1 MYTRLG
7 EASLRPTSSL
17 AMRWTLVGLASVLAL
32 VLIIAPRPA
41 GAPGVEL
48 GPIGPADTRRL
59 ITATTMRVVGFGA
72 GALQSGSGV
81 ACGDGVTVTSRHV
94 VEGSV
99 AVNVAPH
106 EGPVALGPVELSGD
120 ADVAVVRTQLQTGES
135 VRLAEHDPGRG
146 EPVTVAGYPVGGA
159 ALEMHEARVVDYVEG
174 RYRDERDT
182 VMRVTLNPRP
192 GMSGGPV
199 FDASGRLA
207 GLVYASE
214 GQSGYGLAIP
224 ASRLRRV
231 LDGSGDLTTFACG

>member
-1 MYTRLG
+1 
-7 EASLRPTSSL
+7 
-17 AMRWTLVGLASVLAL
+17 MRWTLVALASVLAL
-32 VLIIAPRPA
+32 VLIVAPKPV
-41 GAPGVEL
+41 GAPGVEV
-48 GPIGPADTRRL
+48 GPISAADTRRL

-72 GALQSGSGV
+72 AALQSGSGI

-94 VEGSV
+94 VEGSA

-106 EGPVALGPVELSGD
+106 EGPVAIGPVELSGD

-135 VRLAEHDPGRG
+135 VRLAERDPGRG
-146 EPVTVAGYPVGGA
+146 QQVMVAGYPVGGG
-159 ALEMHEARVVDYVEG
+159 ALEMHAAQVVDYVEG

-199 FDASGRLA
+199 IDSSGRLA

-231 LDGSGDLTTFACG
+231 LDGSGGLTTSACV

>member
-1 MYTRLG
+1 M
-7 EASLRPTSSL
+7 SSL
-17 AMRWTLVGLASVLAL
+17 AMRWTLLGLASLLAL
-32 VLIIAPRPA
+32 VVIVAPKPV
-41 GAPGVEL
+41 GAPGVES
-48 GPIGPADTRRL
+48 GPLSAADTRRL
-59 ITATTMRVVGFGA
+59 ITATTVRVVGFGA
-72 GALQSGSGV
+72 SAVQSGSGV
-81 ACGDGVTVTSRHV
+81 ACASGVTVTSRHV
-94 VEGSV
+94 VEGSA

-135 VRLAEHDPGRG
+135 VRLADHDPGRG
-146 EPVTVAGYPVGGA
+146 QQVTIAGYPVGGSS
-159 ALEMHEARVVDYVEG
+159 LEMHEAQVVDYVEG

-199 FDASGRLA
+199 FDTSGRLV

-224 ASRLRRV
+224 VSRLRNV
-231 LDGSGDLTTFACG
+231 LNGSGDLSAIACS